1 MESKFFII
9 QQGKPNGWGKSFYPN
24 GGYYEGSFI
33 DGLADGCG
41 RLIMPNGDYYDGDIK
56 FARANGNGLF
66 VTKKGEYRGQFKDN
80 VRHGHGTEKTAD
92 L

>member
-1 MESKFFII
+1 MDGEKVFI
-9 QQGKPNGWGKSFYPN
+9 PT
-24 GGYYEGSFI
+24 
-33 DGLADGCG
+33 AD
-41 RLIMPNGDYYDGDIK
+41 IMKDHLLMVYYDGDIK